1 MNLDDILYKTI
12 NLVKKT
18 GKFIRNEQQNI
29 TENKVESKGLH
40 NLVTYVDKTAEK
52 QLVDGLSAILP
63 EAGFITEE
71 QTAVETKD
79 TYNWI
84 VDPLDGTTNYV
95 HGLFPVAISIALQ
108 ERGKTILGIV
118 YELGLNE
125 MFYAVKDCPAYL
137 NGNEI
142 HISQTLEVTNS
153 LIATGFPYYD
163 YNRLDSYM
171 DSFVYFMKNSRGL
184 RRLGSAATDLVYVA
198 CGRFDSFYEY
208 GLSPWDVA
216 AGAFIVERAGG
227 KVCDF
232 SGEGNYIF
240 GREIVA
246 TNNGIYKEFLDII
259 TNFFRID
266 A

>member
-1 MNLDDILYKTI
+1 MNWDDILQKTI
-12 NLVKKT
+12 EIVKET
-18 GKFIRNEQQNI
+18 GKFIRNEQKNI

-71 QTAVETKD
+71 QTAVGTKEI
-79 TYNWI
+79 YNWI

-118 YELGLNE
+118 YELGLDE
-125 MFYAVKDCPAYL
+125 MFYAVKDRPAYL
-137 NGNEI
+137 NGKEI
-142 HISQTLEVTNS
+142 HVSQTAEVTNS

-163 YNRLDSYM
+163 YSKLDAFM
-171 DSFVYFMKNSRGL
+171 ESFVYFMKNSRGL
-184 RRLGSAATDLVYVA
+184 RRLGTAATDLAYVA

-208 GLSPWDVA
+208 GLNAWDIA
-216 AGAFIVERAGG
+216 AGAFIVERSGG

-232 SGEGNYIF
+232 SGGDNYLF
-240 GREIVA
+240 GGEIIA
-246 TNNGIYKEFLDII
+246 TNKNTYQEFLEIITKIYKK
-259 TNFFRID
+259 
-266 A
+266 